1 MPQSI
6 ERVLYTPHRSAAGIL
21 AACVDGR
28 LLCMSLYC
36 RGGATVCSMFDLPAD
51 VFAERADHSR
61 RARSRPCPSAPLGP
75 VGHGCANP
83 AQQLTVEHLG
93 ARVNC
98 ANSRRGCSGGHSSA
112 GSRPQRR
119 DAGAAHRSCVRVPRR
134 STLRCSTRPHTGR
147 QGAASSSRRHRRSG
161 SVGAESELVCAEPL
175 TGLPNAQSVHA
186 I

>member
-6 ERVLYTPHRSAAGIL
+6 ERVLYTPHRSAAGFL

-36 RGGATVCSMFDLPAD
+36 RGGATVCSMFDPPAD

-61 RARSRPCPSAPLGP
+61 RARSRPCPSAHLGP

-98 ANSRRGCSGGHSSA
+98 ANSRRGCSGGHSSVQHIDLVFEFLRA
-112 GSRPQRR
+112 RRGAVAHVHILGDKAQRLR
-119 DAGAAHRSCVRVPRR
+119 LAATADQDRLAPNRNLCV
-134 STLRCSTRPHTGR
+134 
-147 QGAASSSRRHRRSG
+147 
-161 SVGAESELVCAEPL
+161 
-175 TGLPNAQSVHA
+175 PNL
-186 I
+186 

>member
-6 ERVLYTPHRSAAGIL
+6 ERVLYTPHRSAAGFL

-36 RGGATVCSMFDLPAD
+36 RGGATVCSMFDPPAD

-61 RARSRPCPSAPLGP
+61 RARSRPCPVGPLRTGRP
-75 VGHGCANP
+75 WVCESRSTANGGTSGSTSELCKF
-83 AQQLTVEHLG
+83 A
-93 ARVNC
+93 ARM
-98 ANSRRGCSGGHSSA
+98 
-112 GSRPQRR
+112 QRWSFV
-119 DAGAAHRSCVRVPRR
+119 GAAHRSCVRVPPR
-134 STLRCSTRPHTGR
+134 STRRCRTRPHTGR

-161 SVGAESELVCAEPL
+161 SVGAESELVCSEPL
-175 TGLPNAQSVHA
+175 TVLPNAQSVHA

>member
-6 ERVLYTPHRSAAGIL
+6 ERVLYTPHRSAAGFL

-98 ANSRRGCSGGHSSA
+98 ANSRRGCSGGHSSVQHIDLVFEFLRA
-112 GSRPQRR
+112 RR
-119 DAGAAHRSCVRVPRR
+119 GAVA
-134 STLRCSTRPHTGR
+134 

-161 SVGAESELVCAEPL
+161 SVGAESELVCSEPL